1 MSLSMTETLTIFMK
15 KRRPSYNTLAI
26 SLLCCILSS
35 GCHTRSDLIS
45 DPGSPPTIQSVQTIK
60 TLNGSSIATSSF
72 RVGET
77 GNFLIVASD
86 MDKDIEKLYVKGY
99 APGSPDSQPT
109 LVAGPIEL
117 TPQKKKIAS
126 YSLPEDIDVP
136 TPPGR
141 WRVDIQLED
150 KENNMSNI
158 YTLYTIIH

>member
-1 MSLSMTETLTIFMK
+1 MAETLTILMK
-15 KRRPSYNTLAI
+15 KRLSAFILAVC
-26 SLLCCILSS
+26 LLYCILPFGCSTSS
-35 GCHTRSDLIS
+35 ELIS

-86 MDKDIEKLYVKGY
+86 LDQDIEKLYIKGY

-109 LVAGPIEL
+109 LAAGPIEL
-117 TPQKKKIAS
+117 RPQTKKIAS

-150 KENNMSNI
+150 KENNMSNV

>member
-1 MSLSMTETLTIFMK
+1 MTETLTIFMK
-15 KRRPSYNTLAI
+15 KRLYAYGLAV
-26 SLLCCILSS
+26 SLFCCILSS
-35 GCHTRSDLIS
+35 ACSTGPDLIS
-45 DPGSPPTIQSVQTIK
+45 KSTSPPTIQSVQTIK

-86 MDKDIEKLYVKGY
+86 MDKDIEKLYIKGY
-99 APGSPDSQPT
+99 APGSSESQPT

-117 TPQKKKIAS
+117 RPQEKKIAS
-126 YSLPEDIDVP
+126 YSLPEDIEVP

-150 KENNMSNI
+150 KENNMSNT

>member
-1 MSLSMTETLTIFMK
+1 MVETLTISMK
-15 KRRPSYNTLAI
+15 KRLPVLALAA
-26 SLLCCILSS
+26 SLLYFILSS
-35 GCHTRSDLIS
+35 GCRTSSELIS

-86 MDKDIEKLYVKGY
+86 MDKDIEKLYIKGY
-99 APGSPDSQPT
+99 APGSPDSRPT

-117 TPQKKKIAS
+117 RPQKRKIAS

-150 KENNMSNI
+150 KENNMSNV
-158 YTLYTIIH
+158 YTLYTIIHQYP